1 MTGGLDDGYVGFLAL
16 ASICALAH
24 EPWRWLGFVLG
35 RNLSVD
41 SSVFLWVRAVATAL
55 VAGLVM
61 KLVVFPAGTLA
72 AVPALVRLV
81 ALAGGIALYR
91 LAGRRLAAG
100 VAGGSAILAAI
111 EFLRSALTT

>member
-1 MTGGLDDGYVGFLAL
+1 MTGGFNDGYGGYLAL
-16 ASICALAH
+16 AGICALAH

-41 SSVFLWVRAVATAL
+41 SPVFLWVRAVATAL

-72 AVPALVRLV
+72 AVPAIVRLV

-91 LAGRRLAAG
+91 LAGDRLAAG
-100 VAGGSAILAAI
+100 VAGGSALLAAI
-111 EFLRSALTT
+111 EFARAAMA